1 MLEVLFCSSRIFW
14 SVLICYSRYC
24 SCLWSLENLSYNH
37 QIAAG
42 VHVFWSRTPE
52 IPTLNYWLL
61 TWDFRTW
68 SNKHCIM
75 GRVGAS
81 SFFFLSFFLS
91 FFLLDHQET
100 LAALTVTFNVMQRNR
115 LFLSCKQKDNEMILT
130 QSGRNDPKVKRHAP
144 GKKEKQLT
152 FHFYV
157 CESKCTVTHTLAQG
171 QLRDCTGDRIIFFF
185 PNCFASQIFI

>member
-1 MLEVLFCSSRIFW
+1 MKFREFITQPPDRCRS
-14 SVLICYSRYC
+14 
-24 SCLWSLENLSYNH
+24 SCLLEPD
-37 QIAAG
+37 AG
-42 VHVFWSRTPE
+42 NTHSE
-52 IPTLNYWLL
+52 LL
-61 TWDFRTW
+61 TVDLRLLYMVEQALHYGTCR
-68 SNKHCIM
+68 SQ
-75 GRVGAS
+75 
-81 SFFFLSFFLS
+81 FFFLFLSFFLS

-115 LFLSCKQKDNEMILT
+115 LFLSCKQKDNKMILT